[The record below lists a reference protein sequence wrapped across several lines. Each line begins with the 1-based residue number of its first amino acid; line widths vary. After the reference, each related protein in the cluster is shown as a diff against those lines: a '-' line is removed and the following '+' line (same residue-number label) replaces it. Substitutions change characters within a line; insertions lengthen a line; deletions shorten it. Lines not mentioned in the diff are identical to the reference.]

1 MFDPLLLP
9 ELSLDESEL
18 PELFE
23 PELLPVLPELLL
35 PLEPELL
42 LESELSC
49 MSDELLPELV
59 EEPGVSLPPIAE
71 LPLTPKWE

>member
-1 MFDPLLLP
+1 MFDPPLLP

-18 PELFE
+18 PELLE
-23 PELLPVLPELLL
+23 PELPELLL

-42 LESELSC
+42 ESELSC
-49 MSDELLPELV
+49 KSDELLPELV